1 MIITVPQPRLL
12 SGQSLVFLIAIAC
25 LWGAIAVGDQ
35 AGIFVILAFVL
46 LLSWFAATWTLFLTR
61 AVEKVLAKATPR
73 SPRFR
78 G

>member
-25 LWGAIAVGDQ
+25 LWGAISAGDQ
-35 AGIFVILAFVL
+35 ARIFVVLAFVL
-46 LLSWFAATWTLFLTR
+46 LLSWFAATWTLPLTR